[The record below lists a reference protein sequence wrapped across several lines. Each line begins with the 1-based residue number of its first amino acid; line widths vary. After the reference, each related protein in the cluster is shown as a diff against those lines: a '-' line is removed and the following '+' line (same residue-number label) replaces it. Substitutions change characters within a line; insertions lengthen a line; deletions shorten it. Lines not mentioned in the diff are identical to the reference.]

1 MQTAVESQP
10 LVVQAQQEKDPIAF
24 LTACGMLEPRGT
36 SAIQLREIL
45 KPYLPSTEEL
55 DYAAFLKARERIGKT
70 LKPGESFAQLI
81 VEMREE

>member
-1 MQTAVESQP
+1 MATAIESQRV
-10 LVVQAQQEKDPIAF
+10 VVQPPRERDPIAF
-24 LTACGMLEPRGT
+24 LAACGVLEPRGT

-45 KPYLPSTEEL
+45 EAYLPSEDEFN
-55 DYAAFLKARERIGKT
+55 DSAFLEARERIGKA